1 MVISIKTVTTKK
13 DLEKCFHIRKE
24 VFIKEQ
30 KISEDIEFDDGNHK
44 ATYFVALYEKKFVG
58 TARCRNTKE
67 GVKLE
72 RFAVLKSFRNLGVG
86 KKILLFMLRSI
97 KKKG

>member
-30 KISEDIEFDDGNHK
+30 KISEDIEFDDEITRQLILLHFMKKKSWERQGV
-44 ATYFVALYEKKFVG
+44 ATL
-58 TARCRNTKE
+58 KE

-86 KKILLFMLRSI
+86 KEILLFMLRYI
-97 KKKG
+97 KNG